1 MVIKKDTLYAKGI
14 EISIYTEDF
23 RNEYISLT
31 DIAKYRN
38 ADDPRYVIQNWMR
51 NRDTVEFLGLWE
63 MLHNANFNRVQFDAV
78 KSEAGSNRFVM
89 TPTKWVELTN
99 AQGIIC
105 KSGRYGGGTFAHRE
119 ELRKVALEQ
128 LQTLSALNL
137 STLPDLPMLPNPN
150 K

>member
-51 NRDTVEFLGLWE
+51 NRDTV
-63 MLHNANFNRVQFDAV
+63 
-78 KSEAGSNRFVM
+78 
-89 TPTKWVELTN
+89 
-99 AQGIIC
+99 
-105 KSGRYGGGTFAHRE
+105 
-119 ELRKVALEQ
+119 
-128 LQTLSALNL
+128 
-137 STLPDLPMLPNPN
+137 
-150 K
+150 